1 MRKLK
6 TNALAVS
13 NLQMTLHLGSFAA
26 FTATSILLLVTF
38 HLPEIQE
45 FFGITVVKDE
55 NTVTKRRKFNISIEW
70 ICVLFIA
77 LSELPIVHII
87 NSLVTKSIQ
96 DLNIEQK
103 QAKILE
109 EDMVRE
115 STGDVG
121 SIQDL
126 DDDEDD
132 EVSDQPSRS
141 R

>member
-1 MRKLK
+1 
-6 TNALAVS
+6 
-13 NLQMTLHLGSFAA
+13 MTLHLGSFTA

-38 HLPEIQE
+38 HLNEIQE
-45 FFGITVVKDE
+45 FFGKTVDNNE
-55 NTVTKRRKFNISIEW
+55 NSVSKRRKFNISIEW

>member
-1 MRKLK
+1 
-6 TNALAVS
+6 
-13 NLQMTLHLGSFAA
+13 MTLHVGSFAA
-26 FTATSILLLVTF
+26 FTLTAIMLLLTF
-38 HLPEIQE
+38 HLKEIKE
-45 FFGITVVKDE
+45 FFGVTNDDLDQQHAVVKG
-55 NTVTKRRKFNISIEW
+55 RKFNISIEG
-70 ICVLFIA
+70 ICVFFIVA
-77 LSELPIVHII
+77 SELPIVHII

-96 DLNIEQK
+96 DMKIEQK
-103 QAKILE
+103 QAKFLE

-126 DDDEDD
+126 DDEEDE